1 MPFRIFFSCNST
13 LFAIYACFSLFQFES
28 LTTPLFAALFGPR
41 TFGPSDVEPAAFR
54 NACPYVPIALKT
66 ATTKAT
72 ILTFSKVRPEE
83 LVIVETLRLCANQG
97 FALSITAP
105 MPIGRSPNPRRT

>member
-1 MPFRIFFSCNST
+1 MFFQSRFP
-13 LFAIYACFSLFQFES
+13 LLQYES
-28 LTTPLFAALFGPR
+28 LTTPPFAALFGPR
-41 TFGPSDVEPAAFR
+41 TFGPSDVGPAAFR

-83 LVIVETLRLCANQG
+83 LVIVETLRLCANRD

-105 MPIGRSPNPRRT
+105 MPIEKSPNPRRT